1 MIVMLIVVMTFP
13 ILLSSCQ
20 FDILGKEEEYRI
32 TNVKILRTHRYGNWH
47 WLLRMRNPY
56 NREIGKR
63 ESGVAELSGTE
74 IWSDFTVVG
83 SWDGK
88 V

>member
-47 WLLRMRNPY
+47 WLLRMRKP
-56 NREIGKR
+56 
-63 ESGVAELSGTE
+63 VQ
-74 IWSDFTVVG
+74 
-83 SWDGK
+83 
-88 V
+88 